1 MGHHLGDNDSY
12 GAAIGLYRA
21 ITTMGKK
28 AYVVT
33 GTMSSSVKPLIDKFT
48 TDNGYETLEIMLG
61 YEDAMVFDYYL
72 INGDKMAFIS
82 ASTYSNDENLY
93 DSLEEYTK
101 EVVNSFKWNE

>member
-1 MGHHLGDNDSY
+1 MGDNDSY

-48 TDNGYETLEIMLG
+48 TDNGI
-61 YEDAMVFDYYL
+61 
-72 INGDKMAFIS
+72 
-82 ASTYSNDENLY
+82 
-93 DSLEEYTK
+93 
-101 EVVNSFKWNE
+101 

>member
-1 MGHHLGDNDSY
+1 MILT

-48 TDNGYETLEIMLG
+48 TDNGYEEDMLLQ
-61 YEDAMVFDYYL
+61 EHWLQLFR
-72 INGDKMAFIS
+72 K
-82 ASTYSNDENLY
+82 
-93 DSLEEYTK
+93 K
-101 EVVNSFKWNE
+101 